1 LQENAQTINIR
12 TMPPNNQYFSQPLS
26 APPNPMMQ
34 QLPPQKKQRNW
45 VVIALMSL
53 LGLLLIS
60 ALGFGY
66 WAFSGR
72 QDYKNN
78 SDQKVTVAVKK
89 ANDEQKKTLEASF
102 EEREKS
108 PYKSYTSAVQYGSVK
123 IVYSK
128 MWSSYIIE
136 QTAGSGTLINGY
148 MYPDFVPDIGAN
160 DKNNYHLR
168 FQIIDTQYN
177 AEINKY
183 ASFIKS
189 GKLTSTPFAPP
200 QVQGAIVGV
209 KLDGQLESKK
219 AGSMVIL
226 PLRDKT
232 IKIWTEN
239 QSAVND
245 FNNIVLKNLSYT
257 P

>member
-1 LQENAQTINIR
+1 
-12 TMPPNNQYFSQPLS
+12 MPPNNQYFNQPVS

-34 QLPPQKKQRNW
+34 QLPPQKKEHNW
-45 VVIALMSL
+45 AIIVLIAL

-66 WAFSGR
+66 WAFSSR

-78 SDQKVTVAVKK
+78 SDQKATAAVKK
-89 ANDEQKKTLEASF
+89 ANVEQKKTLEASF

-108 PYKSYTSAVQYGSVK
+108 PYKSYMTAVQYASVK

-128 MWSSYIIE
+128 MWSSYFIE
-136 QTAGSGTLINGY
+136 QTAGSGILINGY
-148 MYPDFVPDIGAN
+148 MYPDFVPDIGTN
-160 DKNNYHLR
+160 DKTNYYLR
-168 FQIIDTQYN
+168 FQVIDTQYN
-177 AEINKY
+177 AEISRY
-183 ASFIKS
+183 ASNIKS
-189 GKLTSTPFAPP
+189 GKVTSTPFVPS
-200 QVQGAIVGV
+200 QVQGALVGV
-209 KLDGQLESKK
+209 RLDGLIESKK

-239 QSAVND
+239 QSALSD
-245 FNNIVLKNLSYT
+245 FNNVILKNLTYT